1 MTVAPPQQGAGALVP
16 ASRDDGRRP
25 FHVRLDNFDGP
36 FDLLL
41 QLINQRRMDVTEVA
55 LHQVTDDFIG
65 HIRAMGSNWDL
76 DQVTEFLVIAA
87 TLLGGGAPGG
97 GGRRTRTG
105 SAAAGLRPRGLRA
118 ARPGGVEVEADR
130 RSGRSV

>member
-1 MTVAPPQQGAGALVP
+1 PAAALDTDAADSAGPDSAPLSA
-16 ASRDDGRRP
+16 GRRP

-65 HIRAMGSNWDL
+65 HIRSMGSNWDL

-87 TLLGGGAPGG
+87 TLLD
-97 GGRRTRTG
+97 
-105 SAAAGLRPRGLRA
+105 LKA
-118 ARPGGVEVEADR
+118 ARLL
-130 RSGRSV
+130 